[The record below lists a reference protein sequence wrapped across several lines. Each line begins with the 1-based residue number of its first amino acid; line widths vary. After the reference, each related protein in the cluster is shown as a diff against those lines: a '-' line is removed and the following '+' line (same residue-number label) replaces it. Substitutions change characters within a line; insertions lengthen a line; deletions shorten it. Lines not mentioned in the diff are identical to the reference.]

1 MTAFNAVFAFSK
13 TFGGS
18 VILAAAIVA
27 AVLASP
33 VNAATITGLNPT
45 GVGYSPTTATQDTN
59 WEIVALPAVR
69 DNGGALGDA
78 WIFTGGG
85 GSFNVP
91 GAWLG
96 GGSNAGSSGA
106 RWIGAK
112 SNDTSSLI
120 TGTFPQGS
128 YYSVIFETTFNS
140 SAAAASIPFSFDI
153 AVDNRATVFV
163 GGTIDTTDPQK
174 PTITG
179 GTQIGS
185 PIWNVGAT
193 VLNPDTTP
201 RAFSLLQ
208 TASGSAP
215 VVAGTNRV
223 YVVVDDYVSN
233 PAGGPYANIG
243 LLVANPVPEPSTL
256 MLGATAVAAIGGGVM
271 RRRMRKS

>member
-1 MTAFNAVFAFSK
+1 VS
-13 TFGGS
+13 
-18 VILAAAIVA
+18 
-27 AVLASP
+27 
-33 VNAATITGLNPT
+33 AATITGLNPT
-45 GVGYSPTTATQDTN
+45 GLGYSPTTATQDTN

-78 WIFTGGG
+78 WIFTGSGVPTN
-85 GSFNVP
+85 FNVP

-140 SAAAASIPFSFDI
+140 SATAASIPFSFDI

-185 PIWNVGAT
+185 LIWNVGAT
-193 VLNPDTTP
+193 VANPDTTP

-215 VVAGTNRV
+215 VVAGINKV
-223 YVVVDDYVSN
+223 YVVVDDYISN

-243 LLVANPVPEPSTL
+243 LLVANPVPEPSTVAVMFAAGGMAT
-256 MLGATAVAAIGGGVM
+256 MLRLRRSRRAVAPTTTL
-271 RRRMRKS
+271 

>member
-1 MTAFNAVFAFSK
+1 MKSFLK
-13 TFGGS
+13 TG
-18 VILAAAIVA
+18 ILAAGIVT

-33 VNAATITGLNPT
+33 VSAATITGLNPT
-45 GVGYSPTTATQDTN
+45 GLGYSPTTATQDTN

-78 WIFTGGG
+78 WIFTGSGVPTN
-85 GSFNVP
+85 FNVP

-140 SAAAASIPFSFDI
+140 SATAASIPFSLDI

-185 PIWNVGAT
+185 TIWNVGAT
-193 VLNPDTTP
+193 IANPDTTP
-201 RAFSLLQ
+201 RAFQLLQ

-243 LLVANPVPEPSTL
+243 LLVANPVPEPSTIA
-256 MLGATAVAAIGGGVM
+256 MMIGAAGSIALWKM
-271 RRRMRKS
+271 RRSKKGGASAST